1 MTVPL
6 PIFVAVPLAT
16 AFLLPVFAK
25 RGKAVATVLANMA
38 TVSLL
43 VMALCSIGQTRVYE
57 VGRWSIPLGINL
69 VLDGLS
75 CLLLLAISIV

>member
-38 TVSLL
+38 TDRKSV
-43 VMALCSIGQTRVYE
+43 V
-57 VGRWSIPLGINL
+57 
-69 VLDGLS
+69 
-75 CLLLLAISIV
+75 